1 MCGNLCRVPK
11 LKIDDSEWHTKKY
24 TKPSRCHWIV
34 LFVALCTFVVWMARD
49 INGMITGIEYTG
61 SKKNSNA
68 AIEISGVDFVSD
80 EVKSKH
86 QALGTSMNYFGNK
99 LSEDVLFAFQFTVNE
114 RVIEDHIFYV
124 TSSKR
129 IFGNA
134 KIIDRSEN
142 KIKCTE
148 EYNGE
153 LRQVVRNKEVTIK
166 AIDIEEWKQVEYTT
180 SDPKEA
186 CTIQH
191 AIDVLELKWV

>member
-1 MCGNLCRVPK
+1 MCGNMCRVPK
-11 LKIDDSEWHTKKY
+11 LKIDDTEWHTKKY

-34 LFVALCTFVVWMARD
+34 LFAALCTFVVWMARD

-61 SKKNSNA
+61 SKKNSNV

-80 EVKSKH
+80 EVKTKH
-86 QALGTSMNYFGNK
+86 QALGTSMNYFGNR